1 VAIDPERLFP
11 LIELIYDA
19 ALQPKQWR
27 AFTDALCPL
36 LNSRNCNF
44 HAVDVTSH
52 RVQFIHT
59 TIPAFLIQLYLK
71 RFHPKNSV
79 FTLVAPLAQPGTI
92 LLSHE
97 VLPPGE
103 FEKLEFYRYMRII
116 GLYHAM
122 HLTVLREDN
131 IISGLVLAR
140 PKSGGNYTDDEAQ
153 ALRLLFPHLQR
164 AFRIGQMLAQL
175 QLERELL
182 RQTLDRLPHGAVVV
196 NASGHTLYCNQTAEQ
211 MFASRD
217 GLYLDRTHR
226 LYTTRAAE
234 ENQLCRLINSASRR
248 DPKLALDCG
257 GVLTVERPS
266 QRRAYSLLIAPLQLE
281 ISYLNFQQPAALIF
295 ITDPEQRMEPVEK
308 VLQRLYDLTPA
319 EARLTAVLV
328 QGKSLVEAAAELNVS
343 QNTAKTHLKHIFEKT
358 GVHRQSELVQL
369 LLNGPAVLKSG
380 KK

>member
-1 VAIDPERLFP
+1 MNIDAERLLP

-19 ALQPKQWR
+19 ALQPRQWR

-44 HAVDVTSH
+44 HAVDVTMN

-79 FTLVAPLAQPGTI
+79 FSLAAPLAQPGQV

-116 GLYHAM
+116 GLPHAM

-131 IISGLVLAR
+131 IVSGLVLAR
-140 PKSGGNYTDDEAQ
+140 PKKGGEYTETEVRP
-153 ALRLLFPHLQR
+153 LRLLYPHLQR

-182 RQTLDRLPHGAVVV
+182 SQTLNRLPQGAVVV
-196 NASGHTLYCNQTAEQ
+196 NASGHTIYSGFHL
-211 MFASRD
+211 
-217 GLYLDRTHR
+217 
-226 LYTTRAAE
+226 RA
-234 ENQLCRLINSASRR
+234 
-248 DPKLALDCG
+248 PCG
-257 GVLTVERPS
+257 GVEQVCNLLAGQVANLPHGQAWSHSLENRYNLEFPDFRKSSIYDRLRYT
-266 QRRAYSLLIAPLQLE
+266 RRHLHRAPTA
-281 ISYLNFQQPAALIF
+281 F
-295 ITDPEQRMEPVEK
+295 
-308 VLQRLYDLTPA
+308 RL
-319 EARLTAVLV
+319 RL
-328 QGKSLVEAAAELNVS
+328 
-343 QNTAKTHLKHIFEKT
+343 
-358 GVHRQSELVQL
+358 R
-369 LLNGPAVLKSG
+369 
-380 KK
+380 

>member
-1 VAIDPERLFP
+1 MNIDAERLLP

-19 ALQPKQWR
+19 ALQPRQWR

-44 HAVDVTSH
+44 HAVDVTMN

-79 FTLVAPLAQPGTI
+79 FSLAAPLAQPGQV

-116 GLYHAM
+116 GLPHAM

-131 IISGLVLAR
+131 IVSGLVLAR
-140 PKSGGNYTDDEAQ
+140 PKKGGEYTETEVRP
-153 ALRLLFPHLQR
+153 LRLLYPHLQR

-182 RQTLDRLPHGAVVV
+182 SQTLNRLPQGAVVV
-196 NASGHTLYCNQTAEQ
+196 NASGHTIYCNETAERI
-211 MFASRD
+211 FDSRD
-217 GLYLDRTHR
+217 GLYLDRNRR
-226 LYTTRAAE
+226 LCAPRAAD
-234 ENQLCRLINSASRR
+234 ENQLHRLTNSASHR

-257 GVLTVERPS
+257 GVLPLDRPS
-266 QRRAYSLLIAPLQLE
+266 GLRSYSLLIAPLNLE

-319 EARLTAVLV
+319 EARLAVVLV
-328 QGKSLVEAAAELNVS
+328 QGKNLVEAAADLNVS
-343 QNTAKTHLKHIFEKT
+343 YNTAKTHRQHIFEKT
-358 GVHRQSELVQL
+358 GVKRQSELVQL
-369 LLNGPAVLKSG
+369 LLNSPAVLK
-380 KK
+380 